1 MAAPLGSAQK
11 VPRAAWAPRTRA
23 TTAPTK
29 PAPTRPAGMAPRSRS
44 ASMRR
49 GMVAPAAAQ
58 EPPMPSWMRRER
70 LALTP
75 VCQTTFGSAP
85 GGMAPQTLGPSTF
98 ALMEQ

>member
-23 TTAPTK
+23 TTAPAK
-29 PAPTRPAGMAPRSRS
+29 PAPTRPVGMAPRP
-44 ASMRR
+44 ASMKR

-58 EPPMPSWMRRER
+58 EPPLPSWMKRER
-70 LALTP
+70 LGLTP

-85 GGMAPQTLGPSTF
+85 GGMAPLTALAPSTF